1 MQNNSRELTYKMR
14 TEIFASKKT
23 LLLDWFVDIWQ
34 DRESQ
39 KERKEKF
46 TQLLKTYYFL
56 QQTEDINLQNN
67 YMDSFQFKA

>member
-23 LLLDWFVDIWQ
+23 LLLDWFVYIWQ

-46 TQLLKTYYFL
+46 TVAENILFSATDGRYKFAKQLHGL
-56 QQTEDINLQNN
+56 I
-67 YMDSFQFKA
+67 AV